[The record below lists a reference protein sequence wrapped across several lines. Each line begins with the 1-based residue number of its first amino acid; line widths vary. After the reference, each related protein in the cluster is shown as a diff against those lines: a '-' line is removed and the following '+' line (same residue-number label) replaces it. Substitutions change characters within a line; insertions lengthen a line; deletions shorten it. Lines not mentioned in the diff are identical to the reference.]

1 MIATI
6 DGLRV
11 DLKQPFALGQVLRPV
26 ISLDDGG
33 APPTSAPPQ
42 PNAFYAP
49 AFRAEPVRMGTF
61 VGATALGGPVNFFDL
76 HLNPHGN
83 GTHTE
88 CVGHIAREPY
98 LLSDCLRN
106 HCAWAWLLRLQPE
119 LRPAP
124 AGMSGGPDQVLTRAE
139 LQTQLAALQR
149 RAGAPDAAPCT
160 ALVIGS
166 APEAERRN
174 RIWTGQNPPYVEA
187 EALAWL
193 ADEGYEH
200 VLVDL
205 PSVDREQDGGA
216 LAAHRAWWRYPAQPR
231 TQATITELIVVP
243 DAAPEG
249 RYWLHFQVASMAL
262 DAAPDNPVLYPVIR
276 P

>member
-11 DLKQPFALGQVLRPV
+11 NLQNPVSLGQVLRPV
-26 ISLDDGG
+26 ISLDHGG
-33 APPTSAPPQ
+33 VHPASAPPQ

-88 CVGHIAREPY
+88 CLGHIARETY
-98 LLSDCLRN
+98 VLSECMKTF
-106 HCAWAWLLRLQPE
+106 CAWAWMLRLKPE
-119 LRPAP
+119 QRPAP
-124 AGMSGGPDQVLTRAE
+124 AGMSGGPDQVLT
-139 LQTQLAALQR
+139 LAALRSAVQ
-149 RAGAPDAAPCT
+149 AFQSAEGDSQAPPCT
-160 ALVIGS
+160 ALVISSG
-166 APEAERRN
+166 PEAERRN
-174 RIWTGQNPPYVEA
+174 RVWTGTNPPYVEA

-193 ADEGYEH
+193 ADQGYDH

-231 TQATITELIVVP
+231 TQATITELIAVP
-243 DAAPEG
+243 DELPEG
-249 RYWLHFQVASMAL
+249 RYWLHFQVARMAL
-262 DAAPDNPVLYPVIR
+262 DAAPDNPVLYASMKD
-276 P
+276 